1 MASIYAH
8 PIALTTV
15 LKEEAAPFVLKSEAA
30 PKIALPSSP
39 SKRGNAFEHLILS
52 YYNSVR
58 SLEVKEWS
66 SCLYG
71 DSGTLYQCDGILW
84 DGANRYLLEA
94 KFFEKRAATLSD
106 LHIERR
112 LQAARDLGCKGIVCV
127 SLNGF
132 DESVHEWQREE
143 TSLEILLIDWGAL
156 RPHVLS
162 RIAPGEKYTSV
173 LLDAF
178 RIEGN
183 CIISGTGKYQSC
195 LQLDSQ
201 PQFEPLVGFPEFIC
215 FSNELEKWLRR
226 LPRLRLAQTQFGTG
240 HFCFL
245 QETQEARYI
254 ADRQSE
260 LSLWEVWQVEDT
272 FLGYSARVYK
282 AMKITAAAVS
292 AYPNRTRRILR
303 RWLEEREW
311 HTGDTGVRKALDNL
325 TILGLVE
332 KQPVGRRVTYA
343 LTPLGKI
350 YVNAGADAELIFH
363 EQLRRWPPYRA
374 LCEAIEKNR
383 VEPKQASIVSYFKAQ
398 YAPYEPY
405 ARSLF
410 NDNTADGLLSL
421 YREFEINRNNAEG
434 TP

>member
-1 MASIYAH
+1 MAYIYAH
-8 PIALTTV
+8 PTAFTA
-15 LKEEAAPFVLKSEAA
+15 LKEDAAPFVLRGEDV

-39 SKRGNAFEHLILS
+39 SKRGIAFEHLILS

-84 DGANRYLLEA
+84 DGENRYLLEA

-112 LQAARDLGCKGIVCV
+112 LQAAHDLACRGIVCV

-132 DESVHEWQREE
+132 DASVHEWQRQEP
-143 TSLEILLIDWGAL
+143 SLEILLINWRAL

-162 RIAPGEKYTSV
+162 RIAPGEKYASV

-178 RIEGN
+178 GIEGN
-183 CIISGTGKYQSC
+183 CIIGGTGKYQSR

-201 PQFEPLVGFPEFIC
+201 PQFETLEGFPEFIC
-215 FSNELEKWLRR
+215 FPNELEKWLRR
-226 LPRLRLAQTQFGTG
+226 LPRLRLAQTQFGAG
-240 HFCFL
+240 HFRFL

-260 LSLWEVWQVEDT
+260 LSLWEAWQVEDT
-272 FLGYSARVYK
+272 LLGYSARVYS
-282 AMKITAAAVS
+282 AMKITAAAVN
-292 AYPNRTRRILR
+292 ACPNRTRRILR
-303 RWLEEREW
+303 RWLEERDW
-311 HTGDTGVRKALDNL
+311 KTGDTGVRKALDNL
-325 TILGLVE
+325 SILGLVE

-350 YVNAGADAELIFH
+350 YADAGADAELIFH
-363 EQLRRWPPYRA
+363 EQLRHWPPYRA
-374 LCEAIEKNR
+374 LYEAIDKHQ
-383 VEPKQASIVSYFKAQ
+383 VEPKQESIVYYFKEQ

-421 YREFEINRNNAEG
+421 YREFEMI
-434 TP
+434 PDPK

>member
-1 MASIYAH
+1 M
-8 PIALTTV
+8 
-15 LKEEAAPFVLKSEAA
+15 
-30 PKIALPSSP
+30 
-39 SKRGNAFEHLILS
+39 
-52 YYNSVR
+52 R

-143 TSLEILLIDWGAL
+143 TSLEILLIDWSSL

-183 CIISGTGKYQSC
+183 CIISGTGKCQSC

-226 LPRLRLAQTQFGTG
+226 LPQLRLAQTQFGTG

-272 FLGYSARVYK
+272 LLGYSARVYK

-292 AYPNRTRRILR
+292 AYPNQTRRILR

-421 YREFEINRNNAEG
+421 YREFEINRKNAEV

>member
-8 PIALTTV
+8 PTALTTV
-15 LKEEAAPFVLKSEAA
+15 LKEEAAPFVLRSEAA

-143 TSLEILLIDWGAL
+143 TSLEILLIDWSSL

-183 CIISGTGKYQSC
+183 CIISGTGKCQSC

-272 FLGYSARVYK
+272 LLGYSARVYK

-292 AYPNRTRRILR
+292 AYPNRTRCILR

-405 ARSLF
+405 ARCLF

-421 YREFEINRNNAEG
+421 YREFEINRKNAEG

>member
-1 MASIYAH
+1 MAYIYAH
-8 PIALTTV
+8 PTAFTV
-15 LKEEAAPFVLKSEAA
+15 LKEEAAPFVLRGEDA
-30 PKIALPSSP
+30 PKIAMPSSP

-58 SLEVKEWS
+58 NLEVKEWS

-94 KFFEKRAATLSD
+94 KFFEKRPATVRE
-106 LHIERR
+106 LHVERR

-132 DESVHEWQREE
+132 DESVHEWQRQE
-143 TSLEILLIDWGAL
+143 TSLEILLIDWKDL
-156 RPHVLS
+156 RPHVFS

-183 CIISGTGKYQSC
+183 CIIGGTGKYQSY

-201 PQFEPLVGFPEFIC
+201 PQFEPLVGFPEFVS
-215 FSNELEKWLRR
+215 FPDELEKWMRR
-226 LPRLRLAQTQFGTG
+226 LPQLRLAQTQFGTG
-240 HFCFL
+240 HFRFL
-245 QETQEARYI
+245 QETQETRYI

-260 LSLWEVWQVEDT
+260 LSLWEAWQVEDT
-272 FLGYSARVYK
+272 LLGYSARVYS
-282 AMKITAAAVS
+282 AMKITAAAVN
-292 AYPNRTRRILR
+292 ACPNKTRPILR
-303 RWLEEREW
+303 RWLEERDW
-311 HTGDTGVRKALDNL
+311 QTGDTGVRKALDNL

-332 KQPVGRRVTYA
+332 KQPLGRRVTYA

-350 YVNAGADAELIFH
+350 YVEAGADAELIFH
-363 EQLRRWPPYRA
+363 EQLRQWPPYRA